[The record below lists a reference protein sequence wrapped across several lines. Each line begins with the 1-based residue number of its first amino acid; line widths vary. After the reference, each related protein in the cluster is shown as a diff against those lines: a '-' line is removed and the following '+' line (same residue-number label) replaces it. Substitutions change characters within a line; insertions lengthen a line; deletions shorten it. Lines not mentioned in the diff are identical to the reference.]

1 MAQYTSCAD
10 PSESAA
16 RRERLRLAEEHGE
29 IEQTALKMVRASLAT
44 QQESPISE
52 ENAEPLERVPV
63 RQRLGPPPSAK
74 QRLGPLP
81 SEEVSD
87 PPNAGPIVKRKPG
100 RPPGPRKVAGSPK
113 RVTGTSAR
121 KRLVQQPKPTCRRRT
136 QTSKDG
142 VSPRKRGAQTRS
154 GPTKPQTGDTSGTS
168 NYENQPICNLVPA
181 IKKRRKT
188 DFQHPSLLGP

>member
-142 VSPRKRGAQTRS
+142 KSSSPEDVISRAISSAREWLEAQEPPVSGKGQHVV
-154 GPTKPQTGDTSGTS
+154 GEPTLTNCYKG
-168 NYENQPICNLVPA
+168 
-181 IKKRRKT
+181 
-188 DFQHPSLLGP
+188 